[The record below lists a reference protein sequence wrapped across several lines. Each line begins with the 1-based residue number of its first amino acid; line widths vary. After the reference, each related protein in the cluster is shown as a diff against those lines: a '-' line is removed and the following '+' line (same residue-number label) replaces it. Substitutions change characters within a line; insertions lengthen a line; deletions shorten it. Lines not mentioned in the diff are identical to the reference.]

1 MGGGGTDEPVRFA
14 PLRHT
19 TPGTAT
25 AYSQRTHTQ
34 HKAATHT
41 VLVIVWQTKL
51 TVRGCYVPPRG
62 EMALAPTSRQRPLH
76 LFPFYSQ
83 ESHEFSHMLKVL
95 LIDGAEIGSL

>member
-1 MGGGGTDEPVRFA
+1 MSRYALLLSVTP
-14 PLRHT
+14 PLGPPPHIHSAHIHNIKLT
-19 TPGTAT
+19 
-25 AYSQRTHTQ
+25 
-34 HKAATHT
+34 K
-41 VLVIVWQTKL
+41 QTKL